1 MGVFCKWRWLVFIGG
16 VFLVLFIILMF
27 IMLEIFRWLLGKNR
41 RSEVLRVLRWLRG
54 SDVDIEEECFVIE
67 VIFGKVN
74 FLLLFRN

>member
-16 VFLVLFIILMF
+16 VSLVLFIILMF